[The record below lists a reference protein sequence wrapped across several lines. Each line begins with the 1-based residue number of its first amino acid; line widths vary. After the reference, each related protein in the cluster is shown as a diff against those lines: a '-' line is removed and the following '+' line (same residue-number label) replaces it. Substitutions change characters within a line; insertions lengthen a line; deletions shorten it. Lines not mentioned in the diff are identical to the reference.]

1 MVTPQQLAA
10 RLRELRGRRELT
22 QEALAEAADVSGK
35 TIRRIEQGRGISPT
49 LVTLEKVAS
58 AFGLTASEMLG
69 DQLESREV
77 AAMYRELPELEQSI
91 AYVVL
96 RSLTDH
102 AAASH

>member
-10 RLRELRGRRELT
+10 RLRELRRRRQLT
-22 QEALAEAADVSGK
+22 QEALAEAADVSCK
-35 TIRRIEQGRGISPT
+35 TIRRIEQGGGVSPA
-49 LVTLEKVAS
+49 LITLEKLAS

-69 DQLESREV
+69 DQLESHEV
-77 AAMYRELPELEQSI
+77 AAMYRDLPALEQSI